1 MGLSLPSGEPAVES
15 WRVEPVNA
23 LAILLFDA
31 TDPGRG
37 RPRVVAVDGRSGSG
51 KSTLAEQLQAAVPAS
66 AVVHTDDVAWHHSF
80 FDWAELLARD
90 VLEPL
95 RRGESLHYRP
105 PGWQDKGRLGA
116 IEVPGGLELVL
127 IEGVGAGRRE
137 LTHLLDATIWVQSD
151 AAEAQRR
158 GTARDAAADGNPTDV
173 TRFWQEWMAQ
183 ELPFVAAQR
192 PWERAAVVVRGT
204 TTAAHDP
211 EHVAL
216 GSTSDAGS

>member
-95 RRGESLHYRP
+95 R
-105 PGWQDKGRLGA
+105 WQDKGRLGA